1 MASYRKVVISCI
13 LACAVVAVGVATVS
27 FALLKNAGSGAYAAS
42 STLPYNATANGPYT
56 VRGNRIVG
64 ANGAQYIFHG
74 IGRDGLEYNC
84 SGEGPLDKQSLSY
97 MGLGKNT
104 SVGTYWGANT
114 VRLPVSEGFWLYG
127 APGYP
132 CSAQHYHAVVAQTI
146 NNLTAL
152 RLNVIID
159 LQWVD
164 AARQSGQGGGQWPS
178 PDADSI
184 TFWSQVASLYKGY
197 SNVLFELYNEP
208 YPPSWSCWVSGCSY
222 TGVKGYSND
231 CNCNKTVSYNGLGM
245 QALVNAL
252 RASGANNLVI
262 VGGLNWGYRL
272 GGLDTYALKG
282 TNIVYDTHPY
292 PYVGKLPINW

>member
-1 MASYRKVVISCI
+1 MEREYEAQFIVLSVFWEEALMASYRKVVLQCI
-13 LACAVVAVGVATVS
+13 LAFSVVAVGVAAISLT
-27 FALLKNAGSGAYAAS
+27 LLKNAGSGAHAAAP
-42 STLPYNATANGPYT
+42 TLPYNATANGPYT
-56 VRGNRIVG
+56 VKGNKIVG

-97 MGLGKNT
+97 MGSGKNT
-104 SVGTYWGANT
+104 ATVTYWGANT
-114 VRLPVSEGFWLYG
+114 VRLPISEGFWLYG

-132 CSAQHYHAVVAQTI
+132 CTAQQYHAVVAQTI

-152 RLNVIID
+152 KLNVIID

-164 AARQSGQGGGQWPS
+164 AGKQSGQGGAQWPS

-184 TFWSQVASLYKGY
+184 TFWSQVATLYKGY

-222 TGVKGYSND
+222 VGVTNFSND
-231 CNCNKTVSYNGLGM
+231 CYCSKTVNYNGVGM
-245 QALVNAL
+245 QALVDAV
-252 RASGANNLVI
+252 RTTGANNLVL
-262 VGGLNWGYRL
+262 VGGVSWGY
-272 GGLDTYALKG
+272 AL
-282 TNIVYDTHPY
+282 N
-292 PYVGKLPINW
+292 